1 MSDKN
6 INDISYLSKIEIL
19 ASEAEGLKKD
29 LDQMLGYVKRL
40 EELDLS
46 GVEPFYHPH
55 DLTLRVR
62 PDSIENVVGP
72 KALHGSEGFHEDLV
86 RVPRIIE

>member
-1 MSDKN
+1 MTDKN
-6 INDISYLSKIEIL
+6 INDISALSKIEIQ
-19 ASEAEGLKKD
+19 ADEAEGLKKD

-62 PDSIENVVGP
+62 PDAMEKVIGP
-72 KALHGSEGFHEDLV
+72 KALQGSEGFHNDLV